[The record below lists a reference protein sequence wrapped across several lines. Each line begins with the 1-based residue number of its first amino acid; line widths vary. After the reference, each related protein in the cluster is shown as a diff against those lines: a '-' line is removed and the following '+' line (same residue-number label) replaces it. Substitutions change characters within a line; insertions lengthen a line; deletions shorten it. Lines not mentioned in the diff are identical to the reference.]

1 MLAADDNADG
11 TSKLLQIFCKL
22 CVGFLALG
30 DVRYHHHVEISLHNR
45 LRNVF
50 DVYLVLCQI
59 ITYLCDNAHGVLA
72 YDSDNCLLHVSIL
85 LFLVLCQSPG
95 KTGNG
100 GLAKNMVCSSKNVYL
115 NLN

>member
-30 DVRYHHHVEISLHNR
+30 DIRYHHHVEISLHNR

-72 YDSDNCLLHVSIL
+72 YDREVSFTMAIRELESGGNAVRIACGRIIL
-85 LFLVLCQSPG
+85 RMICRYDMPTQ
-95 KTGNG
+95 
-100 GLAKNMVCSSKNVYL
+100 
-115 NLN
+115 

>member
-1 MLAADDNADG
+1 MTTPMELPSSSRSFASSA
-11 TSKLLQIFCKL
+11 F
-22 CVGFLALG
+22 GFLALG

-100 GLAKNMVCSSKNVYL
+100 GLAKNMVCSSKMYI
-115 NLN
+115 